1 MPAWVPHDRPSPCL
15 LNACPDIALTSH
27 QSCIREERLSFE
39 ALKKQAV
46 VQHTLLQSAGLGP
59 PLRAP
64 GAGDEGAGDGGARAF
79 DVAAAA
85 ARPEG
90 RLWRT
95 LEVMSPLLQ
104 TQQDPTGE
112 RYALT
117 QLLHSWL
124 PDLHAT
130 FLNYCL
136 FEPDYAHQWPPALGT
151 TGWSAFLTESK
162 ALGDGEGRPAPDP
175 HALFARAAAGW
186 RPTPPSVEAAGAG
199 PASRP
204 TEDPAG
210 GHAGAN
216 TPACER
222 IDFQSFCALLLHL
235 AEACLPARPEDPG
248 SPSFSVRGGRTL
260 VLRIRSDVRPS
271 TCGSQQA
278 SLTLI
283 AIPETAGAS
292 EKVPRDT
299 LAQGRQ
305 DAGQGLGATCEAKSQ
320 AGRRGPGEACCWAR
334 TALTR
339 APRLPLQT
347 THR

>member
-1 MPAWVPHDRPSPCL
+1 MPAWVPHDRLSPCL

-27 QSCIREERLSFE
+27 QPCIREERLSFE

-59 PLRAP
+59 PLRVP
-64 GAGDEGAGDGGARAF
+64 GAGDEGAGDGGVRAF

-162 ALGDGEGRPAPDP
+162 ALGDGEGWPAPDP

-186 RPTPPSVEAAGAG
+186 RPAPPSVEAAGAG

-204 TEDPAG
+204 IEGPAG
-210 GHAGAN
+210 GHAGASA
-216 TPACER
+216 PACER

-260 VLRIRSDVRPS
+260 VLRIRSGVRPS
-271 TCGSQQA
+271 MCGSQQA

-283 AIPETAGAS
+283 AIPDLQERARKFLGTLLPKAGKMPA
-292 EKVPRDT
+292 KV
-299 LAQGRQ
+299 LAPPVKPKAKLGGGGR
-305 DAGQGLGATCEAKSQ
+305 GRRV
-320 AGRRGPGEACCWAR
+320 AGRG
-334 TALTR
+334 
-339 APRLPLQT
+339 RL
-347 THR
+347 